1 MFPDYLSVSC
11 GYSQTEI
18 SILTN
23 FTSGILFI
31 TKKHANNDIFNS
43 VNAFSESV
51 SNINNRKCKVFRIF

>member
-31 TKKHANNDIFNS
+31 TKKQANNDIFNS

-51 SNINNRKCKVFRIF
+51 SNINN